1 MVLLNNL
8 SGSKVLGLQQRE
20 DNVLEWVHDP
30 WDPPTFCTLRWQDI
44 CEHR

>member
-20 DNVLEWVHDP
+20 DTKGPSHVR
-30 WDPPTFCTLRWQDI
+30 TLRWQDI
-44 CEHR
+44 CEHRL